1 MRPMSG
7 DSPQPSVGVEPAAD
21 GLDLTSLDTI
31 TPAEIEAFRAY
42 YERVKGHSMP
52 ALEFW
57 LEFRPD
63 VMKRYRAG
71 VRETTSDEE
80 RGHPLLH
87 AMAMLHYYAVTG
99 YEDGIA
105 YEVRLVRAGGATKA
119 EVLDMLAVAFIHGS
133 PRGMRFVERAATPLL
148 REWNEPEPVER
159 WPAGWS
165 FDPTVLRSGADFSRQ
180 DASPADTERIVH
192 WYEDTLGEVPRYVSF
207 LAARRPGLLKAFRS
221 RFEHAIRDALPTQMM
236 AYALLNLN
244 VARGFADGIRESA
257 LLGRALGMTQTQLL
271 DAVCWGIYYGGPD
284 ALGIADRAVADVIDS
299 LGEETP

>member
-1 MRPMSG
+1 MSAG
-7 DSPQPSVGVEPAAD
+7 GVDRGLGVEPEAD

-31 TPAEIEAFRAY
+31 TPDEVEAFRAY
-42 YERVKGHSMP
+42 YQRVKGQSMP

-71 VRETTSDEE
+71 VRETTSDQE
-80 RGHPLLH
+80 RRHPLLH

-119 EVLDMLAVAFIHGS
+119 EVLDLLAVAFIHGS

-148 REWNEPEPVER
+148 RQWTEPEPVER
-159 WPAGWS
+159 WPSGWR
-165 FDPTVLRSGADFSRQ
+165 FDPAVLRSGADFSRPA
-180 DASPADTERIVH
+180 ASSTDIDRILL
-192 WYEDTLGEVPRYVSF
+192 WYQETLGEVPRYVSF
-207 LAARRPGLLKAFRS
+207 LAARRPRLLKAFRN
-221 RFEHAIRDALPTQMM
+221 RFEHAIRDALPVQML

-244 VARGFADGIRESA
+244 VARGFEDGIRESA
-257 LLGRALGMTQTQLL
+257 LLGRALGMTRAQLL
-271 DAVCWGIYYGGPD
+271 DAICWGIYYGGPD
-284 ALGIADRAVADVIDS
+284 AIGIADRAAGDVLDS
-299 LGEETP
+299 LDEETA